1 MFREKPARWGASFF
15 CDKKPVEEDCKMLGS
30 AGGTGKWLRL
40 SVVRQQVAHV
50 CLSEVC
56 SVKLLPRRVLLGLF
70 WFAASAT
77 AVSVERNPGAEV
89 HVSTK

>member
-1 MFREKPARWGASFF
+1 
-15 CDKKPVEEDCKMLGS
+15 MLGS